1 MKQMGLASDGFNIS
15 SGFALHG
22 TVAGQVAGLR
32 LGWAC
37 VPLGWSVGWE
47 EGHVSFLL
55 ATSSPIQA
63 EICPWLRD
71 CICA

>member
-1 MKQMGLASDGFNIS
+1 MGLAFGR
-15 SGFALHG
+15 ALRCMG
-22 TVAGQVAGLR
+22 LLPVRWLDFVQAGPAYCWVGLWAGR
-32 LGWAC
+32 N
-37 VPLGWSVGWE
+37 E

-71 CICA
+71 CA